1 MGSKE
6 QYGKDF
12 APSMAHHREIV
23 KINKKDHGTS
33 SSKIVCNFVESAEVR
48 VVF

>member
-12 APSMAHHREIV
+12 APGMAHHREIV
-23 KINKKDHGTS
+23 KINKKDQGRY
-33 SSKIVCNFVESAEVR
+33 SSKTAWNCIESSEVR